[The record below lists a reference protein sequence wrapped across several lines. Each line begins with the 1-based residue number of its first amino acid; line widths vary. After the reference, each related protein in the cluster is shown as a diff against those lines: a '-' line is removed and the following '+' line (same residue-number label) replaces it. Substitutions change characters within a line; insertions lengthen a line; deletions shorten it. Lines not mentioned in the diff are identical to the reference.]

1 MPPRVTELGPV
12 VRLAGQPPVVLVLPG
27 RAEDLSGLPP
37 PFIIVGE
44 PDLFVDEDV
53 EYAQR
58 LIQAG
63 VPTALHAFPG
73 SFHGSDLMVPTSE
86 NIRRWARI
94 RTAAL
99 RRALHA
105 NS

>member
-44 PDLFVDEDV
+44 ADLFVDEDV

-63 VPTALHAFPG
+63 LPTALHAFPD
-73 SFHGSDLMVPTSE
+73 SDLMVPTSE
-86 NIRRWARI
+86 NIRRWATI

>member
-53 EYAQR
+53 E
-58 LIQAG
+58 
-63 VPTALHAFPG
+63 
-73 SFHGSDLMVPTSE
+73 
-86 NIRRWARI
+86 
-94 RTAAL
+94 
-99 RRALHA
+99 
-105 NS
+105 